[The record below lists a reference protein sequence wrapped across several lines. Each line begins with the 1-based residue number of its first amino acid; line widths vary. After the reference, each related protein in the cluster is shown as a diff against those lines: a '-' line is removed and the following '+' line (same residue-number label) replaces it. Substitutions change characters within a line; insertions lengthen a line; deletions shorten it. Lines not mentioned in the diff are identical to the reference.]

1 MNPSHPESTLRRRD
15 FLKMGAAAAAVPAM
29 EQSALG
35 VAASPSAR
43 PNIVFVFSDE
53 HRWQSLPFTETPQM
67 RTPHMARLATQGTR
81 FDNCCATSPICTPFR
96 GMLITGQWPHQSS
109 CISNDYFGNSKVIGK
124 ESPTIAHTFKAA
136 GYRTGYI
143 GKWHL
148 DEDTVFDAGFDT
160 FKHWLYGDDH
170 WKTKFRDVSAGEKEY
185 RMIEGYNATGMTDQA
200 IDFMKENAGGK
211 APFLLMLSI
220 NPPHWRWDDAPP
232 EFLEHYPADQLPF
245 RPNVA
250 ERYKS
255 GKEAEFYRHYLAHI
269 GAVDREI
276 GRLMDHMDQLGL
288 SKNTVFIYTSDHGS
302 SFGSNGVGSKA
313 NPYEES
319 VRVPFFIR
327 WPDRI
332 PAGRV
337 ADHNLGG
344 IDFYPTLC
352 GLAGITPPKDCGG
365 RDFSRVILGKSGPDP
380 ATQFTLFN
388 SSERNYFL
396 SRLNPGTRG
405 VFSPFRSVRSKTHT
419 YAVDGLGEWFLY
431 DNQNDPYQMK
441 NLVGDPAHAGVKA
454 ELQKEL
460 QQWLAKAEDPF
471 IPEEWRK
478 LSLPERIAAQN
489 EHYSLIKY
497 QQEWDALRAAA
508 VQAHAAKANPAQRQ
522 ELEAAAIR
530 IYDKEFFGLYKA
542 IERALNG
549 PRKFTDIPP
558 EELQSRQTA
567 LGKSQAAQF
576 KAAAAKILARA

>member
-1 MNPSHPESTLRRRD
+1 MNPSHPESTLRRRE
-15 FLKMGAAAAAVPAM
+15 FLKMGAAAAAVPAL

-35 VAASPSAR
+35 VAASPPPR

-67 RTPHMARLATQGTR
+67 RTPHMARLASQGTR
-81 FDNCCATSPICTPFR
+81 FDHCCATSPICTPYR

-148 DEDTVFDAGFDT
+148 DEDSVFDAGFDT

-170 WKTKFRDVSAGEKEY
+170 WKTKFRDVSKGEKEY
-185 RMIEGYNATGMTDQA
+185 RVIEGYNATGMTDQA
-200 IDFMKENAGGK
+200 IDFLKENADSK
-211 APFLLMLSI
+211 EPFLLMLSI

-255 GKEAEFYRHYLAHI
+255 GNDALHYRHYLAHI
-269 GAVDREI
+269 GAVDREL
-276 GRLMDHMDQLGL
+276 GRLMDQMDKLGL
-288 SKNTVFIYTSDHGS
+288 TENTVLIYTSDHGS

-319 VRVPFFIR
+319 VRVPFLIQ
-327 WPDRI
+327 WPKRI
-332 PAGRV
+332 KAGHT

-344 IDFYPTLC
+344 IDLYPTLC
-352 GLAGITPPKDCGG
+352 GLAGITPPKACGG
-365 RDFSRVILGKSGPDP
+365 QDFSRVILGKSGPDP
-380 ATQFTLFN
+380 VSQLTLFN
-388 SSERNYFL
+388 SSERNYFGG
-396 SRLNPGTRG
+396 RLKPGGRRP
-405 VFSPFRSVRSKTHT
+405 FSPYRSIRTKTHT
-419 YAVDGLGEWFLY
+419 YAVDGHGEWFLY
-431 DNQNDPYQMK
+431 DNKNDPFQMR
-441 NLVGDPAHAGVKA
+441 NLVDDPAHAGLKA

-460 QQWLAKAEDPF
+460 QQWLARAEDPF

-478 LSLPERIAAQN
+478 LPLPQRIAAQN
-489 EHYSLIKY
+489 EHYSLVKY
-497 QQEWDALRAAA
+497 QKEWDALRKSA
-508 VQAHAAKANPAQRQ
+508 VEIHAKKATPGQRR
-522 ELEAAAIR
+522 ELEDAAIR
-530 IYDKEFFGLYKA
+530 IYDKEFFGLHMAYD
-542 IERALNG
+542 RALNS
-549 PRKFTDIPP
+549 PRKITDVPP
-558 EELQSRQTA
+558 EELRSLQTSHSKNQAEKFAQEARNILSR
-567 LGKSQAAQF
+567 G
-576 KAAAAKILARA
+576 